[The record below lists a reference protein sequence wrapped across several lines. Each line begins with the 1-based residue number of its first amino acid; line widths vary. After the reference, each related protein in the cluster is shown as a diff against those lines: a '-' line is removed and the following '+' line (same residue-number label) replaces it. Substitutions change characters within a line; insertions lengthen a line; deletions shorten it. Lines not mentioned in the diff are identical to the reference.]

1 MRKQRI
7 LPILAFLG
15 LFGFNAFAYEQ
26 IPEEKLEIT
35 DIIANGSGCPLG
47 EGVRAEVYQNEYLLL
62 YSNKLKATSESLRSR
77 RQNCIFTIN
86 FNIPAGWTFGP
97 EKIYS
102 FARVNLDSYSSGM
115 IKVLTY
121 FQGGE
126 DSFAEEN
133 LVPDQKRT
141 ALFAKKL
148 SKVNLAPC
156 DSDRALVV
164 NAQARIRIDRT
175 SDPVDAE
182 GKLTLFSPLL
192 AKIHWER
199 CSSY

>member
-1 MRKQRI
+1 MKN
-7 LPILAFLG
+7 LKVVPILAFISL
-15 LFGFNAFAYEQ
+15 LCFQLNAMEE
-26 IPEEKLEIT
+26 IPRENLEI
-35 DIIANGSGCPLG
+35 ISVVANGSGCPLG
-47 EGVRAEVYQNEYLLL
+47 DGARAEIAHNRYVRL
-62 YSNKLKATSESLRSR
+62 YFNKLKATTDSLRSR
-77 RQNCIFTIN
+77 RQNCVFTIN
-86 FNIPAGWTFGP
+86 FAIPEGWTFGP

-102 FARVNLDSYSSGM
+102 FARTDLDSYSSGI

-126 DSFAEEN
+126 DSFAEKN

-156 DSDRALVV
+156 DSERALVV
-164 NAQARIRIDRT
+164 NTQARIRVDRT
-175 SDPVDAE
+175 SSSVDAE

-192 AKIHWER
+192 AKIRWER